1 MPRMMTQPERIVYML
16 GALGMS
22 SAKFAKECGFT
33 EAAVS
38 YWRSG
43 SRVIGRNSA
52 RQIEDRFPQF
62 STPWIMGETRLI
74 GSSTTGVS
82 NEERRDVSRAKLLHI
97 VTARHLRKARRTIRE
112 LREEVGR
119 LQDRC
124 YEKDLLLAG
133 YRGKIGQEN
142 PFGSVPEHYLRDG
155 FVTCDR
161 AIEAASS
168 QACIVERTPIQLWYW
183 ATAMKYVWR
192 MWSKEDPEKDALKA
206 IDCLEKAAGL
216 GRLVREERE
225 DG

>member
-1 MPRMMTQPERIVYML
+1 MAGFVKVELSSDLVSEQI
-16 GALGMS
+16 ALV
-22 SAKFAKECGFT
+22 K
-33 EAAVS
+33 
-38 YWRSG
+38 W
-43 SRVIGRNSA
+43 
-52 RQIEDRFPQF
+52 
-62 STPWIMGETRLI
+62 
-74 GSSTTGVS
+74 
-82 NEERRDVSRAKLLHI
+82 LHI

-112 LREEVGR
+112 LRDEVGR
-119 LQDRC
+119 LKRVCD
-124 YEKDLLLAG
+124 EKNAVICG
-133 YRGKIGQEN
+133 YRGQIGMDN
-142 PFGSVPEHYLRDG
+142 PFAHVPDHYLGDG

>member
-1 MPRMMTQPERIVYML
+1 MSIVRLAAYGSGDDSFVITREQVSKLIDVAYEQGLKNGFKPGWFECKHDAHWLSVSL
-16 GALGMS
+16 G
-22 SAKFAKECGFT
+22 K
-33 EAAVS
+33 V
-38 YWRSG
+38 
-43 SRVIGRNSA
+43 A
-52 RQIEDRFPQF
+52 RADRLN
-62 STPWIMGETRLI
+62 T
-74 GSSTTGVS
+74 
-82 NEERRDVSRAKLLHI
+82 
-97 VTARHLRKARRTIRE
+97 VTANHLRKARKTIME
-112 LREEVGR
+112 LRGRVER

-142 PFGSVPEHYLRDG
+142 PFGSVPEHYEGDG